1 MPYRTVT
8 KIAWRN
14 RTKKRDIIKQDRLG
28 YTEIEIHRPKI
39 IYFEFEGM
47 RANTPHWI
55 FFGNKEVTK
64 YCNTSYTLSDY
75 TTAARNSNIKEP
87 GDNYV
92 SETGFPTA
100 LGGATNGG
108 GATPLTSGADGSIR
122 GFFYLQSNTT
132 DNFKLNTDGTSF
144 SALDISV
151 LDQDET
157 LSYASTKFYG
167 MGQYENWYQ
176 YSVSEAKTFS
186 EKYSYQTQVYYE
198 NSSSSSSGNDDNT
211 GPTPISSGWK
221 NNDPSTGVY
230 QNTYASSNTSSSN
243 TTSSNTTSTT
253 DTSIGWTNYS
263 VNDDT
268 YGLGVG

>member
-1 MPYRTVT
+1 MPYKTVKKTGYRDVT
-8 KIAWRN
+8 K
-14 RTKKRDIIKQDRLG
+14 TRDVVKEDRLG
-28 YTEIEIHRPKI
+28 YTEIAIHRPKI

-75 TTAARNSNIKEP
+75 TNADRNSTIKEP

-92 SETGFPTA
+92 SETAFPTA

-132 DNFKLNTDGTSF
+132 DNFKINTDGTSF

-176 YSVSEAKTFS
+176 YSVSEEKTFS
-186 EKYSYQTQVYYE
+186 QKYTYTTQVYYQ
-198 NSSSSSSGNDDNT
+198 SSSSGSDDN
-211 GPTPISSGWK
+211 SS
-221 NNDPSTGVY
+221 PSPLVSVKVG
-230 QNTYASSNTSSSN
+230 NTWHNAYSSSQVQN
-243 TTSSNTTSTT
+243 LPSGGKIVGGTSVSSS
-253 DTSIGWTNYS
+253 SIGKA
-263 VNDDT
+263 
-268 YGLGVG
+268 YGSGNGK

>member
-1 MPYRTVT
+1 MPYKTVKKTGYKDVT
-8 KIAWRN
+8 K
-14 RTKKRDIIKQDRLG
+14 TRDVIKEDRLG

-75 TTAARNSNIKEP
+75 TTAARNSTIKEP

-92 SETGFPTA
+92 SETAFPTA

-108 GATPLTSGADGSIR
+108 GATPLTSGADGSIK

-176 YSVSEAKTFS
+176 YSVSEEKTFS
-186 EKYSYQTQVYYE
+186 EKYTYTTQVYYA
-198 NSSSSSSGNDDNT
+198 SSSSGSDN
-211 GPTPISSGWK
+211 
-221 NNDPSTGVY
+221 
-230 QNTYASSNTSSSN
+230 N
-243 TTSSNTTSTT
+243 TTKTPLLSVTVGNTTYNAYTKS
-253 DTSIGWTNYS
+253 DVGRVAEKARSRGATSWKSNQ
-263 VNDDT
+263 
-268 YGLGVG
+268 

>member
-8 KIAWRN
+8 ITGYYDVIK
-14 RTKKRDIIKQDRLG
+14 TRDVVKEDRLG

-75 TTAARNSNIKEP
+75 TTAARNSTIKEP

-92 SETGFPTA
+92 SETAFPTA

-176 YSVSEAKTFS
+176 YSISEEKAFS
-186 EKYSYQTQVYYE
+186 KKYTYTTQEYYE
-198 NSSSSSSGNDDNT
+198 SSSSGSDDNSA
-211 GPTPISSGWK
+211 PTPIWSGWK
-221 NNDPSTGVY
+221 NGNSSGGVFI
-230 QNTYASSNTSSSN
+230 NKYA
-243 TTSSNTTSTT
+243 
-253 DTSIGWTNYS
+253 
-263 VNDDT
+263 
-268 YGLGVG
+268 

>member
-1 MPYRTVT
+1 MPYKTVKKTGYRDVT
-8 KIAWRN
+8 K
-14 RTKKRDIIKQDRLG
+14 TRDVVKEDRLG

-75 TTAARNSNIKEP
+75 TTAARNSTIKEP

-92 SETGFPTA
+92 SETAFPTA

-108 GATPLTSGADGSIR
+108 GATPLTSGADGSIK

-176 YSVSEAKTFS
+176 YSVSEEKTFS
-186 EKYSYQTQVYYE
+186 EKYTYTTQVYYA
-198 NSSSSSSGNDDNT
+198 SSSSGSDNNSS
-211 GPTPISSGWK
+211 PTPLLSVTVG
-221 NNDPSTGVY
+221 
-230 QNTYASSNTSSSN
+230 N
-243 TTSSNTTSTT
+243 TTYNAYSTSDVARVAEKARSRGATSWKSNQ
-253 DTSIGWTNYS
+253 
-263 VNDDT
+263 
-268 YGLGVG
+268 